1 MALKPKPKATRPPSR
16 AVQPA
21 EPRRA
26 ARSRRTRTLYVVA
39 EVVLVL
45 AAFTSLSIWLTWPL
59 VKDFG
64 GSIYGLPGDSTGTI
78 ALLSWFAD
86 KLGYHVLGTTHVSFT
101 GAPFGSEFPNALNIQ
116 WAALFVPGT
125 IAAKLFGEI
134 AAYNLL
140 VVSGLALSGSSMYL
154 LVRSLG
160 ALPPVAAWAGLVYT
174 IFPWH
179 LEKAQGHVGFV
190 HLEGF
195 PLLVLAVLAW
205 HRKPT
210 LPRALLVAAS
220 SLLLWVTAGYFGVLG
235 SVSLGVLLPIVALF
249 HWRRLGPRR
258 ALARLGLVASL
269 ALSVPLVVYVL
280 TSLGSGSGIGGERSA
295 GELLT
300 YGARPW
306 EYVLPSYRN
315 ETFGD
320 DVGNYLFGHLHG
332 SNFSETSLYVGW
344 LTILLGTG
352 WLVFALLR
360 RRRLPGQHALL
371 AVALPALVFT
381 ALVLS
386 LPSPIPHTTVQTP
399 SRLLWELA
407 PQFRVPSRFIA
418 VVMTGLVCLAALGL
432 RELCAT
438 VARRTRHPALRGAF
452 AGGICAAAAAISLV
466 ELPIESSPA
475 TVDVSRTPAYYT
487 TVRAA
492 PEGVLAE
499 YPLARADQAV
509 TSDYLFWQR
518 KHGRRL
524 VNTTQLSTFPDAVGQ
539 ALADPSSPE
548 TSSALAALGVSVVVV
563 RPNTYALTGGPS
575 GFPRMGT
582 GYRFLGGADGAS
594 VWRVVARPAPAI
606 ATFRTGFGATETP
619 PGFHASRWLNA
630 DNGVV
635 DMYAPRAGLY
645 LARFQI
651 SSYGRRR
658 AVKLDGRRG
667 TKLFSLAAPRTIS
680 LPLRLPRGRS
690 HVVLSTQPGP
700 EPIPDGRHVS
710 VYVANWQFQPLRGR
724 GAPLEPFPGGAP

>member
-1 MALKPKPKATRPPSR
+1 LL
-16 AVQPA
+16 VI
-21 EPRRA
+21 
-26 ARSRRTRTLYVVA
+26 A

-45 AAFTSLSIWLTWPL
+45 AAFTSLSVWLTWPL
-59 VKDFG
+59 AKDFD

-86 KLGYHVLGTTHVSFT
+86 KIGYHVLGTTQLSFV

-125 IAAKLFGEI
+125 IAAKLFGEV
-134 AAYNLL
+134 AGYNLL

-154 LVRSLG
+154 LVRTLG
-160 ALPPVAAWAGLVYT
+160 SLPPVAAWAGLVYT

-210 LPRALLVAAS
+210 LARAVLVAGS
-220 SLLLWVTAGYFGVLG
+220 GLFLWLTAGYFGVLG

-249 HWRRLGPRR
+249 HYRTLGLRR
-258 ALARLGLVASL
+258 ALGRLSLVGGL
-269 ALSVPLVVYVL
+269 ALSVPVVMYAL
-280 TSLGSGSGIGGERSA
+280 SSFGSGSGVGGERSA

-315 ETFGD
+315 EAFGD
-320 DVGNYLFGHLHG
+320 DVGTYLFGHLHG

-344 LTILLGTG
+344 LTILLAAG
-352 WLVFALLR
+352 WLAVALLR

-371 AVALPALVFT
+371 AVALPTLVFT
-381 ALVLS
+381 ALVFS

-399 SRLLWELA
+399 TRVLWELA

-432 RELCAT
+432 RELSAA
-438 VARRTRHPALRGAF
+438 VARRTRRPALRGLV
-452 AGGICAAAAAISLV
+452 AGGICAAAAAISLI
-466 ELPIESSPA
+466 ELLIESSPA
-475 TVDVSRTPAYYT
+475 TVDVSQTPAYYA
-487 TVRAA
+487 TVRSA
-492 PEGVLAE
+492 PPGVLAE

-524 VNTTQLSTFPDAVGQ
+524 LNTTQLSTFPDAVGQ

-548 TSSALAALGVSVVVV
+548 TPSALAALGVSVVVV
-563 RPNTYALTGGPS
+563 RPNTYALTGGPP
-575 GFPRMGT
+575 GFPRMGL
-582 GYRFLGGADGAS
+582 GYRFLGGAGGAS
-594 VWRVVARPAPAI
+594 VWQVVARPAPAI
-606 ATFRTGFGATETP
+606 ATFRTGFGVTETP
-619 PGFHASRWLNA
+619 PGVTASRWLNA
-630 DNGVV
+630 DSGTV
-635 DMYAPRAGLY
+635 DMYALRAGTY
-645 LARFQI
+645 LARFQVN
-651 SSYGRRR
+651 SYARNR
-658 AVKLDGRRG
+658 AVRVQGRRG
-667 TKLFSLAAPRTIS
+667 AKVFVASSPRTIVI
-680 LPLRLPRGRS
+680 PLRLPRGRS
-690 HVVLSTQPGP
+690 HLVFSTRPGT
-700 EPIPDGRHVS
+700 EAIPDGRHVS
-710 VYVANWQFQPLRGR
+710 IYVTNWEFQRLRTR
-724 GAPLEPFPGGAP
+724 SAEPLEPFPGGAP